1 MKRILANTIVMI
13 TLSSAAL
20 ADQVTLSFPD
30 VSELPIHIVEQAK
43 AKANIIALI
52 GGKGLKNSQG
62 NSKNFLVTQRNNFI
76 AAGLNF
82 YLFPNRSEDEKAS
95 YKLRGS
101 EERAERILNL
111 TKEINKRNNL
121 PIYLVGFSRGSV
133 DAAKFSKLFPDHIKG
148 IVLASGVY
156 TNSSKKAEF
165 YSMEMILGSIV
176 DVTVLVAH
184 HQKDS
189 CKVTSFYYAKDFFE
203 ELEAPRKAFLSYKDG
218 GASGRKCGP
227 LNHHGFEDIQD
238 QVANDIAQWIAVD
251 SAK

>member
-1 MKRILANTIVMI
+1 MKRILASATVMI
-13 TLSSAAL
+13 ILSSAAV

-30 VSELPIHIVEQAK
+30 VSELPIHSVEQAK

-52 GGKGLKNSQG
+52 GGNGLKNSQG
-62 NSKNFLVTQRNNFI
+62 NSKNFLVTQRGDFI

-101 EERAERILNL
+101 EERAARILNL
-111 TKEINKRNNL
+111 TKEINKRNKL

-165 YSMEMILGSIV
+165 YSMERILGSTV
-176 DVTVLVAH
+176 NVGVLVAH
-184 HQKDS
+184 HEKDF
-189 CKVTSFYYAKDFFE
+189 CNVTPFSYAKYFFE

-218 GASGRKCGP
+218 GASGRECGP

-238 QVANDIAQWIAVD
+238 RVANDIAQWIAVD
-251 SAK
+251 SDK

>member
-1 MKRILANTIVMI
+1 MKRILASATVMI
-13 TLSSAAL
+13 ILSSAAV

-30 VSELPIHIVEQAK
+30 VSELPIHSVEQAK

-52 GGKGLKNSQG
+52 GGNGLKNSQG
-62 NSKNFLVTQRNNFI
+62 NSKNFLVTQRGDFI

-101 EERAERILNL
+101 EERAARILNL
-111 TKEINKRNNL
+111 TKEINKRNKL

-165 YSMEMILGSIV
+165 YSMERILGSTV
-176 DVTVLVAH
+176 NVGVLVAH
-184 HQKDS
+184 HEKDF
-189 CKVTSFYYAKDFFE
+189 CNVTPFSYAKDFFE
-203 ELEAPRKAFLSYKDG
+203 ELEAP
-218 GASGRKCGP
+218 
-227 LNHHGFEDIQD
+227 
-238 QVANDIAQWIAVD
+238 
-251 SAK
+251 